1 VKKNL
6 CYEGMISKNIMD
18 RIIKNRRAKRIGI
31 LLAVICL
38 LHIALFSRAF
48 LVSQVNHEHSQHDYS
63 CFVCVTIRLVENL
76 LRLINVTVKGIL
88 ILPILLPR
96 IMALNENVISL
107 FDKTLVELKVRL
119 DR

>member
-1 VKKNL
+1 
-6 CYEGMISKNIMD
+6 MD
-18 RIIKNRRAKRIGI
+18 RFIENQRLKRIGT

-38 LHIALFSRAF
+38 LYIALFSRAF
-48 LVSQVNHEHSQHDYS
+48 LVSQVNHEHRHHDYS

-76 LRLINVTVKGIL
+76 LRLINVAVRGVL
-88 ILPILLPR
+88 NLSILLLGV
-96 IMALNENVISL
+96 MALKVDVISL

>member
-1 VKKNL
+1 
-6 CYEGMISKNIMD
+6 MD
-18 RIIKNRRAKRIGI
+18 RIIKKRRAKRIGI

-38 LHIALFSRAF
+38 LNIALFSRAF
-48 LVSQVNHEHSQHDYS
+48 LVSQVNHKHSQYDYS

-76 LRLINVTVKGIL
+76 LRLINVAVKGIL
-88 ILPILLPR
+88 ISSILLPGN
-96 IMALNENVISL
+96 MVLNANVISL